1 MNINIK
7 LLERIKN
14 MNVHKKDI
22 FKVVTFFKY
31 ANQIID
37 KNELIT
43 STDTDHVLLNPNA
56 PYCSEYEHAG
66 YKCFRAGVR
75 AIALDNNGFVIQY
88 IGGENE
94 N

>member
-1 MNINIK
+1 MNI
-7 LLERIKN
+7 
-14 MNVHKKDI
+14 HKKDI
-22 FKVVTFFKY
+22 FKVIAFFKY
-31 ANQIID
+31 ANQLID

-43 STDTDHVLLNPNA
+43 STDTDHVRLNPSA

-66 YKCFRAGVR
+66 YKWFRAGVR
-75 AIALDNNGFVIQY
+75 AIALDNNGFVTKF